1 MIILLGQV
9 RELRYLREETIL
21 NIVWIGLLSVQAL
34 MIISL
39 AIMGVI
45 RRIKAK
51 RMFKNMQYMKLQI
64 L

>member
-1 MIILLGQV
+1 MLGQV